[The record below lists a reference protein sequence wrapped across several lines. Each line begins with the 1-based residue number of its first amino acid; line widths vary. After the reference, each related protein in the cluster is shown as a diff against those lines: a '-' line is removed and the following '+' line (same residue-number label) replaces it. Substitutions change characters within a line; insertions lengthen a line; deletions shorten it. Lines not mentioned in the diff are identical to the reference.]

1 MKKKN
6 FLYTGTLALG
16 MFMSGCSDSFLDMNN
31 YGAYDDFNS
40 ETKITGIW
48 PDYIRQVLKTIHLRR
63 RSIWDCILLMRRI
76 LTNSRMRCGES
87 RLPAGLTRVR
97 NIRPLMI

>member
-40 ETKITGIW
+40 ETKITWYLAGL
-48 PDYIRQVLKTIHLRR
+48 YQTSFKTIHLRR

>member
-16 MFMSGCSDSFLDMNN
+16 MFMSGCSDSFMMILILKRK
-31 YGAYDDFNS
+31 S
-40 ETKITGIW
+40 PGIW
-48 PDYIRQVLKTIHLRR
+48 PDYTRQVLKTIHLRR
-63 RSIWDCILLMRRI
+63 LSIWDCILLMRRI

>member
-31 YGAYDDFNS
+31 YGAYDDP
-40 ETKITGIW
+40 KIRKQSQW
-48 PDYIRQVLKTIHLRR
+48 QSQLQ
-63 RSIWDCILLMRRI
+63 
-76 LTNSRMRCGES
+76 
-87 RLPAGLTRVR
+87 
-97 NIRPLMI
+97 